1 MRKID
6 HSWDFANADTKYYTH
21 GIHSYPA
28 MMIPQVSRRIIAEYG
43 KEAKNCYDPF
53 CGSGSVLL
61 EFQLA
66 QKNCY
71 GTDIN
76 PLAILISKVKTTN
89 IPVRKLQES
98 CSKIRNDIF
107 SYRMGKKVKTPDF
120 FNINYWF
127 KEKTIKDLSLISES
141 INKIKEQYVKNFFKV
156 CFSETAR
163 KSSTTRGGEF
173 KLYRINEKKLENYN
187 PDAIEIFQKI
197 VQKNLN
203 AMQNLNESLGFENL
217 PKIKIIETDITKR
230 IPLDEES
237 IDLIVS
243 SPPYGDSRTT
253 VAYGQ
258 FTRLSL
264 QWLEFD
270 EKKAR
275 QLDNMSLGG
284 KPAKEKLNFSSPTFD
299 KIISKISNKDE
310 KRAKD
315 VISFFNDFY
324 KASIRME
331 KVMKPKSKICWVL
344 GNRTVKDTKI
354 YTDKIISEM
363 FKEFGY
369 RNSTTIVRRI
379 PSKRMPK
386 MNSPTNKPGV
396 LSTTMNEESII
407 ILERN

>member
-1 MRKID
+1 MEID
-6 HSWDFANADTKYYTH
+6 HSWDFANEKTKYYTH
-21 GIHSYPA
+21 GVHSYPA
-28 MMIPQVSRRIIAEYG
+28 MMIPQIAKRIISEYG

-66 QKNCY
+66 QKNGI

-76 PLAILISKVKTTN
+76 PLAILISRVKNRN
-89 IPVRKLQES
+89 IPVKKLQEEY
-98 CSKIRNDIF
+98 SKIKNNIF
-107 SYRMGKKVKTPDF
+107 HYRVTKKAENPDF

-127 KEKTIKDLSLISES
+127 KPQTINDLSLISKSVNE
-141 INKIKEQYVKNFFKV
+141 IQDETIKDFFKV

-163 KSSTTRGGEF
+163 KSSNTRGGEF
-173 KLYRINEKKLENYN
+173 KLYRINEKKLEAHN
-187 PDAIEIFQKI
+187 PNATEIFQKI

-203 AMQNLNESLGFENL
+203 AMKSLNESLTFENN
-217 PKIKIIETDITKR
+217 PKIKIFETDITKE
-230 IPLDEES
+230 IPLEKGS

-264 QWLEFD
+264 QWLGFD

-275 QLDNMSLGG
+275 QIDNMCLGG
-284 KPAKEKLNFSSPTFD
+284 KPAKEKLNFYSPTFD
-299 KIISKISNKDE
+299 KTIVKISEKDE
-310 KRAKD
+310 KRARD
-315 VISFFNDFY
+315 VTSFFNDFY
-324 KASIRME
+324 KASIKIE
-331 KVMKPKSKICWVL
+331 ELMKPKSKICWVV
-344 GNRTVKDTKI
+344 GNRTVKEVKI
-354 YTDKIISEM
+354 HTDKIISEM

-369 RNSTTIVRRI
+369 KNINTIVRKI

-386 MNSPTNKPGV
+386 QNSPTNKIGE